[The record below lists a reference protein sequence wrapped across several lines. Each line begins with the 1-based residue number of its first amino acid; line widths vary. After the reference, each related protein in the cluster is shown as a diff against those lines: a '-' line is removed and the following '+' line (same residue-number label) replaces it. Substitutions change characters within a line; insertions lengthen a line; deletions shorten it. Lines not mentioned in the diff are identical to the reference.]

1 MRACLAW
8 QHGAKPLTACAA
20 GSVRTS
26 GSTPSPPP
34 PLGDR
39 FPPFHAG
46 HKHTQAHTST
56 RKHSH
61 TRMLHSVA
69 PHLESGGT
77 WGRSAAPCETFACRP
92 SCPALQRAGSGRSQ
106 DTAQR
111 ARHAPAHLQVKLE
124 LGHGGWARANM
135 FNVREGVEMVYMCVP
150 MTSATPAVPVTPIA
164 CTCEHPKLHLIVIT
178 VFELGHLARVC
189 V

>member
-1 MRACLAW
+1 
-8 QHGAKPLTACAA
+8 
-20 GSVRTS
+20 
-26 GSTPSPPP
+26 
-34 PLGDR
+34 
-39 FPPFHAG
+39 
-46 HKHTQAHTST
+46 
-56 RKHSH
+56 
-61 TRMLHSVA
+61 MLHSVA